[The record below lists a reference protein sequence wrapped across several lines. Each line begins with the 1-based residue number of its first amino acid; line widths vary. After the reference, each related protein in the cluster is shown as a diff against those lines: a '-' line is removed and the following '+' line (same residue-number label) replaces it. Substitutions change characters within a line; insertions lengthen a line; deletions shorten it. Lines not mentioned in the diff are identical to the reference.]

1 MIKVGI
7 TGCGGRMGRMLVRAV
22 LEDDG
27 VTLAGGSERPGAET
41 VGQDVAALVGAEPT
55 GVTVTED
62 ADALFQSVDAVI
74 DFTTP
79 AATVAHAALAGRH
92 NTILV
97 VGTTGLSADDTAAL
111 EAAAETTRIVQAPNM
126 SLGVN
131 LLFALTRQVAAALGE
146 EFDIEIVEHHH
157 RHKVD
162 APSGT
167 ALGIGRAA
175 AEGRGID
182 LGTMSDRAR
191 DGHTG
196 ARQSGRIGFAV
207 LRGGDVVGDH
217 TVCFAGPGERLEL
230 THKASDRGIYA
241 RGAIHAVRWAASRPN
256 GLYGM
261 ADVLGLG

>member
-7 TGCGGRMGRMLVRAV
+7 TGCGGRMGRMLSRAV

-27 VTLAGGSERPGAET
+27 VTLAGGSERPGSDS
-41 VGQDVAALVGAEPT
+41 VGLDVAALAGAGPI
-55 GVTVTED
+55 GVAVTDD
-62 ADALFQSVDAVI
+62 AEALFGAVDAVI
-74 DFTTP
+74 DFTAP
-79 AATVAHAALAGRH
+79 AASVGHADLAARH

-97 VGTTGLSADDTAAL
+97 VGTTGLSADDMAHL
-111 EAAAETTRIVQAPNM
+111 EAAAATTRIVQAPNM
-126 SLGVN
+126 SLGIN
-131 LLFALTRQVAAALGE
+131 LLFALTRQVAATLGE
-146 EFDIEIVEHHH
+146 DFDIEIVEHHH

-182 LGTMSDRAR
+182 LGAMSDRTR

-196 ARQSGRIGFAV
+196 ARQPGRIGFAV

-230 THKASDRGIYA
+230 THKASDRAIYA
-241 RGAIHAVRWAASRPN
+241 RGAVRAARWAAARPN